1 MKLLTKTEQKLAN
14 ELSSGSVVTFDI
26 LNEIVKQKGL
36 MKQSILKKTINTLSK
51 KGVLVRIVR
60 GTYAVQKDSEFDPY
74 SIARYLSPGAY
85 VGFESAM
92 SIYGYKTSI
101 TSTIKVV
108 TGRKSFAS
116 KKINGYKYIM
126 IPMEEMAFG
135 SVFINGIA
143 VSSKAKTLFD
153 CMYKPKYADDF
164 GAVLT
169 MAKNMGKDD
178 YSEFMEYASI
188 VSSTVFL
195 ERSGMVLEA
204 AKAPEWI
211 TAKILKRIKK
221 PVVSKL
227 KPKMPTN
234 KEHKGKYS
242 AKWHIYD
249 NVGLIEISKW

>member
-14 ELSSGSVVTFDI
+14 ELSSGSVVTLDI
-26 LNEIVKQKGL
+26 LSEIAKQKKL
-36 MKQSILKKTINTLSK
+36 MEQSTLRKTINTLSK
-51 KGVLVRIVR
+51 KGVLMRIVR
-60 GTYAVQKDSEFDPY
+60 GTYAVQKDSEFNPY
-74 SIARYLSPGAY
+74 AIARYLSPGAY
-85 VGFESAM
+85 AGFESAM
-92 SIYGYKTSI
+92 SIYGYKTSV

-108 TGRKSFAS
+108 TSGKSFAS

-126 IPMEEMAFG
+126 IPMQEMAFG

-153 CMYKPKYADDF
+153 CMYKPRYVDDF

-169 MAKNMGKDD
+169 MAKNMDKDD
-178 YSEFMEYASI
+178 YSEFMEYASL

-204 AKAPEWI
+204 AKAPEGT
-211 TAKILKRIKK
+211 TAKILKRIKN
-221 PVVSKL
+221 PVVSTL
-227 KPKMPTN
+227 KPEISTN
-234 KEHKGKYS
+234 KKQQGKYS

-249 NVGLIEISKW
+249 NVGLMEISKW